1 MPRVAVFIDWQNV
14 YKAAR
19 AAFDLEGYGN
29 ERGNF
34 DPYALACILAAG
46 HGRGK
51 LDGELVR
58 VEIHRGI
65 PSNRHDPTG
74 YAANRRQATA
84 WVRENA
90 EIVVPRLRPLAYREA
105 FGRMPVEK
113 GIDVQLALAA
123 LENVLLGQCDT
134 AIIFSHDT
142 DLAPAVELIA
152 RLRGPSAVET
162 VSWRSHSFESRLRPV
177 SGVYHHRVTW
187 QVFEKV
193 ETPVNY
199 AYKGSRPEASN

>member
-19 AAFDLEGYGN
+19 TAFDLDGYGN

-34 DPYALACILAAG
+34 SPYALACILAAG
-46 HGRGK
+46 HGRGAA
-51 LDGELVR
+51 GELVR

-65 PSNRHDPTG
+65 PSNEHDPTG

-84 WVRENA
+84 WVREKQ
-90 EIVVPRLRPLAYREA
+90 EIVTPRLRPLAYREP

-123 LENVLLGQCDT
+123 LENILLRRCDT

-142 DLAPAVELIA
+142 DLAPVVELIA
-152 RLRGPSAVET
+152 RLRGSAAVET
-162 VSWRSHSFESRLRPV
+162 VSWRSHRFRSRLRPV
-177 SGVYHHRVTW
+177 SGVHHHGVSW
-187 QVFEKV
+187 EVFARV

-199 AYKGSRPEASN
+199 AYKGDRSDAN

>member
-1 MPRVAVFIDWQNV
+1 MRRVAVFYDWQNV

-19 AAFDLEGYGN
+19 TAFGLEGYGN

-34 DPYALACILAAG
+34 SPYALACILAAG
-46 HGRGK
+46 NGRGA
-51 LDGELVR
+51 GGAELVC

-65 PSNRHDPTG
+65 PSNEHNPTG

-84 WVRENA
+84 WVRENQ
-90 EIVVPRLRPLAYREA
+90 EIVKPRLRPLTYRET

-123 LENVLLGQCDT
+123 LEYVLLDRCDT
-134 AIIFSHDT
+134 SIIFSHDT

-152 RLRGPSAVET
+152 RLRGGGAVET
-162 VSWRSHSFESRLRPV
+162 VSWKSHEFKSRLRPV
-177 SGVYHHRVTW
+177 TGVYHHAVPGS
-187 QVFEKV
+187 VFDKV
-193 ETPVNY
+193 ETPINY
-199 AYKGSRPEASN
+199 AYKGNTPNAQ